1 MDPNK
6 SFSVSKESKLDKKI
20 KKSIEYYV
28 EEILKKA
35 LNNGTVLIITNSCE
49 GWVEYC
55 IFTYYKN
62 LISLLNKINII
73 SARALYEKEYPFDP
87 LIWKIKAFNDLK
99 EQFNFEK
106 CLLTNIIC
114 IGDDNSEIIAAKKLA
129 ENFNNCLIK
138 TIKLRDE
145 PKLLE
150 LIKQLILINEQ
161 LLRIYSYPKSL
172 TIYVNKMKNPKCN
185 M

>member
-1 MDPNK
+1 M
-6 SFSVSKESKLDKKI
+6 DKKI

-28 EEILKKA
+28 EEILNKA
-35 LNNGTVLIITNSCE
+35 LDNGTVLIITNSSE

-55 IFTYYKN
+55 IFSYYRN
-62 LISLLNKINII
+62 LIPLLNKLNII
-73 SARALYEKEYPFDP
+73 SSRALYEKEYSGEP
-87 LIWKIKAFNDLK
+87 LKWKIKSFIDLK
-99 EQFNFEK
+99 EKFNFEK

-114 IGDDNSEIIAAKKLA
+114 IGDDNYEIIAAKKLA

-138 TIKLRDE
+138 TIKLREE
-145 PKLLE
+145 PNLIE

-161 LLRIYSYPKSL
+161 LLRVYSYHKSL
-172 TIYVNKMKNPKCN
+172 TIYVNKKKNLKNN